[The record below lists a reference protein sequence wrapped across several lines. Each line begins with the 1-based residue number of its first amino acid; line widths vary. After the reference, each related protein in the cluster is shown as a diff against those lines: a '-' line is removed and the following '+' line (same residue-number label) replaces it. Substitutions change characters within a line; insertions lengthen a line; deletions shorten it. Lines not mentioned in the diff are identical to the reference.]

1 MKMYSQDE
9 KGAVVK
15 AEKEKM
21 CRICYGA
28 ESVCDKL
35 ISPCLC
41 RGSMMYSHEKCL
53 LQWVSLKGSKYCE
66 LCLYK
71 MEIHSQG
78 MKPFWK
84 WQKPKSCDAVTTL
97 SLFYT
102 TIMFIFVAIVI
113 WIASKRC
120 ASELCISL
128 YCLCF
133 VAIAYFCY
141 CCGYLN
147 CMKPY
152 CKSFWDL
159 NRRWAV
165 VSRRT
170 SFQIDSRLETYV

>member
-1 MKMYSQDE
+1 MNYAIIIAEFMKYFLNNFNKWLGVKNKKDHMKMYSRDE

-84 WQKPKSCDAVTTL
+84 VIS
-97 SLFYT
+97 SFIFYT
-102 TIMFIFVAIVI
+102 
-113 WIASKRC
+113 
-120 ASELCISL
+120 
-128 YCLCF
+128 
-133 VAIAYFCY
+133 
-141 CCGYLN
+141 
-147 CMKPY
+147 
-152 CKSFWDL
+152 
-159 NRRWAV
+159 
-165 VSRRT
+165 
-170 SFQIDSRLETYV
+170 